1 MSQKSRLFFGET
13 ASTTNNNT
21 FTGRYLQCIIHCCIL
36 FHSTK
41 VDLPNSIPSHILTSP
56 VADDKSQIT
65 ALLHR
70 YGAVL
75 ASHSIPEV
83 LSIYTD
89 DGVIMAPGYA
99 PACGRDALKA
109 AYERI
114 FSTVK
119 LDIEFE
125 IDEIVV
131 TGEEW
136 AFART
141 TAEGTKHWLKKGTQ
155 EEHRNQ
161 ELFMLKRDEGEW
173 RIARYCFSSMK
184 PIV

>member
-1 MSQKSRLFFGET
+1 MLK
-13 ASTTNNNT
+13 
-21 FTGRYLQCIIHCCIL
+21 
-36 FHSTK
+36 
-41 VDLPNSIPSHILTSP
+41 PP
-56 VADDKSQIT
+56 VSDDKSQIT
-65 ALLHR
+65 TLLHR

-83 LSIYTD
+83 LSIYTT
-89 DGVIMAPGYA
+89 DGVIMAPGFA
-99 PACGRDALKA
+99 PACGQDALKT

-114 FSTVK
+114 FSTIK
-119 LDIEFE
+119 LEIEFK

-131 TGEEW
+131 MGDGW

-141 TAEGTKHWLKKGTQ
+141 TAEGTKFWLKRGTQ

-161 ELFMLKRDEGEW
+161 ELFVLRKESDGTKEW

-184 PIV
+184 PVA

>member
-1 MSQKSRLFFGET
+1 MS
-13 ASTTNNNT
+13 A
-21 FTGRYLQCIIHCCIL
+21 
-36 FHSTK
+36 
-41 VDLPNSIPSHILTSP
+41 
-56 VADDKSQIT
+56 DKSQIT
-65 ALLHR
+65 SLLHR

-83 LSIYTD
+83 LSIYTT
-89 DGVIMAPGYA
+89 DGAIMAPGLA
-99 PACGRDALKA
+99 PAVGQNALKA

-114 FSTVK
+114 FATIK

-131 TGEEW
+131 TGKEW

-141 TAEGTKHWLKKGTQ
+141 TAEGMKYWLKRGTQ

-161 ELFMLKRDEGEW
+161 ELFVLRKEGQGDGEW
-173 RIARYCFSSMK
+173 RIARYAFSSMK
-184 PIV
+184 PAV